1 MPVSTVNLDYLQRV
15 GYLARPPQGMAT
27 RLRVVDDEYSL
38 LTGISRYEKNRRV
51 DGRPSDPAL
60 PFHPPSQAIMAGLYG
75 LGIPLA
81 FSLAGSPG
89 EVRFRVAPCTTRQD
103 TDPERMGR
111 RRDVLLSVFSS
122 IYPGLDAA
130 ADRRAIPHWPHGA
143 FVVGVPTVIPPSP
156 EIPLGPYDRVITGMR
171 GETWEVLVLAYP
183 VSEAAIMTMRLA
195 VLNEMREAEAT
206 QKAQGAPAP
215 FIEQYLELMRKQLQL
230 LSEAAAVGSW
240 RTAVYLLGT
249 DASYS
254 RLVSV
259 WRSVFAGKDS
269 QPEPLRVFG
278 FPSGSAAASA
288 LALPDDPGEPGP
300 GHYVRPYAYQTVLPS
315 SYLSA
320 YVNLPEEETPG
331 FSIKLNPRFDKVPQ
345 PQQAGQPVHLG
356 QTLNQL
362 KTTGASYAIPLP
374 SLTSHVF
381 VSGTTGAGKST
392 TIRHIL
398 RQVAASNVPFLVVE
412 AAKSEYRSLLNSPGL
427 RGTLRIFTAG
437 DETVSPIR
445 FNPFE
450 FPDGTSVGVHLDLL
464 KALFT
469 ATFGM
474 WSPLPQILERAL
486 HEVYTDRG
494 WDITTSTNRR
504 LGPDDPR
511 EAAFPTISELVAK
524 TELIIRNL
532 GYSGEITSNMRAAL
546 VTRLSS
552 LLIGGKG
559 RMLDVQA
566 STTDAV
572 LFGGHSVLELERIGD
587 DDDKALIIG
596 LILIRLAELRRAER
610 APAHQLRHILVLE
623 EAHRLLSRQGGTQVA
638 EQGDPKQK
646 AIETF
651 VNLLAEVRAYG
662 QGIIIADQV
671 PTRLVPEVLKNT
683 NLKITHRLVAAD
695 DRAAVAATMA
705 MDDAQSLYLATLTNG
720 VAAVFGEGDD
730 APLLVEIDR
739 LAGENADS
747 PDDAGVVAHMR
758 ELDAEAD
765 SRDASRRC
773 CDGDSAL
780 CDTAKRLCAVPANRR
795 TLARVILSLVEDPA
809 SLDRLWP
816 DLLSIVAPERGSQD
830 KDTEPLLACLCTH
843 GARWF
848 CMRRGQQMRWAYG
861 QERELQ
867 DALTQVLH
875 GKLADSAEP
884 AGRERFGTLY
894 KALSPRTLD
903 PFPGCGVIC
912 AERPGLCLYRHAV
925 ADVIADEDLK
935 GQWAKADLKDTAGA
949 GQNGRPESLQVA
961 MKAGYAAI
969 EWPEPT
975 WPDDRQ
981 RRAGAAGIRAAMCF
995 AQQMICT
1002 DQGKLPRDARLHVA
1016 GITASRQDYSS
1027 PNPSA
1032 THNGG
1037 DS

>member
-1 MPVSTVNLDYLQRV
+1 MDH
-15 GYLARPPQGMAT
+15 
-27 RLRVVDDEYSL
+27 EYCL
-38 LTGISRYEKNRRV
+38 LTGITRYEKNPRM
-51 DGRPSDPAL
+51 DGRPADPAL

-81 FSLAGSPG
+81 FSMAGSPG
-89 EVRFRVAPCTTRQD
+89 NVQFRVAPGTTRRD
-103 TDPERMGR
+103 ADPERMAR
-111 RRDVLLSVFSS
+111 RRNVLLSVFSS
-122 IYPGLDAA
+122 IYPGLEAA
-130 ADRRAIPHWPHGA
+130 PDRRPIPHWPHGA
-143 FVVGVPTVIPPSP
+143 FVAGVPTVIPPSP
-156 EIPLGPYDRVITGMR
+156 DVPLGPYDRVITAMR

-183 VSEAAIMTMRLA
+183 VSEAAMMTMRLA

-230 LSEAAAVGSW
+230 LSEAASVGSW

-249 DASYS
+249 VTSYS

-278 FPSGSAAASA
+278 FPDGPAAASA

-300 GHYVRPYAYQTVLPS
+300 GHYARAYAYQTVLPS

-345 PQQAGQPVHLG
+345 SQQAGQAVELG

-362 KTTGASYAIPLP
+362 KKTGVSYAVPLT

-381 VSGTTGAGKST
+381 VSGTTGAGKSS
-392 TIRHIL
+392 TIRHVL
-398 RQVAASNVPFLVVE
+398 RQVARSGVPFLVVE
-412 AAKSEYRSLLNSPGL
+412 AAKSEYRSLLNSPSL
-427 RGTLRIFTAG
+427 RRTLRIFTAG
-437 DETVSPIR
+437 DETVSPVRI
-445 FNPFE
+445 NPFE
-450 FPDGTSVGVHLDLL
+450 FPDGISVGVHLDLL

-469 ATFGM
+469 ASFGM

-486 HEVYTDRG
+486 HEVYADRG

-504 LGPDDPR
+504 LGPADPR
-511 EAAFPTISELVAK
+511 ELAFPTISELVEK
-524 TELIIRNL
+524 TEWIIRNL

-552 LLIGGKG
+552 LLVGGKG

-566 STTDAV
+566 STSDSV
-572 LFGGHSVLELERIGD
+572 LFGAHSILELERIGD
-587 DDDKALIIG
+587 DEDKALVIG
-596 LILIRLAELRRAER
+596 LILIRLAERRRAQR
-610 APAHQLRHILVLE
+610 SPARRLGHILVLE
-623 EAHRLLSRQGGTQVA
+623 EAHRLLSRQAGTTGP

-705 MDDAQSLYLATLTNG
+705 MDEAQSLYLATLTNG

-739 LAGENADS
+739 RAGGNDNA
-747 PDDAGVVAHMR
+747 PDDAGVIAHMQG
-758 ELDAEAD
+758 LDAD
-765 SRDASRRC
+765 DDRRDVPARC
-773 CDGDSAL
+773 CDGDNAL
-780 CDTAKRLCAVPANRR
+780 CDTAKKLCAVPANRR

-816 DLLSIVAPERGSQD
+816 DLLSIVAQEPGSQD
-830 KDTEPLLACLCTH
+830 KDIASLLACLCRH
-843 GARWF
+843 GAQWF
-848 CMRRGQQMRWAYG
+848 CRRRGRQMRWAYG
-861 QERELQ
+861 QELELQ
-867 DALTQVLH
+867 DALTEVLH
-875 GKLADSAEP
+875 SKLAGSAEL
-884 AGRERFGTLY
+884 AGRERLGTLY
-894 KALSPRTLD
+894 RALSRRARD
-903 PFPGCGVIC
+903 PYPGCGVIC

-925 ADVIADEDLK
+925 ADVIADQDLQT
-935 GQWAKADLKDTAGA
+935 QWTQADQKDTAS
-949 GQNGRPESLQVA
+949 QPESSRPESWQVA
-961 MKAGYAAI
+961 TKAGYAAI
-969 EWPEPT
+969 EWTEPT
-975 WPDDRQ
+975 WPDGLKNGV
-981 RRAGAAGIRAAMCF
+981 GAAATRASLCF
-995 AQQMICT
+995 AQQMIWA
-1002 DQGKLPRDARLHVA
+1002 DPGKLPRDARMLIA
-1016 GITASRQDYSS
+1016 QITASRHDSS
-1027 PNPSA
+1027 SLNPTA
-1032 THNGG
+1032 THSGG

>member
-1 MPVSTVNLDYLQRV
+1 MPVSTDNLDYLQRV
-15 GYLARPPQGMAT
+15 GYLPQPPQGMAT
-27 RLRVVDDEYSL
+27 RLRVADHEYSL
-38 LTGISRYEKNRRV
+38 LTGISRYEKNPRL

-103 TDPERMGR
+103 ADPERTAR
-111 RRDVLLSVFSS
+111 RRNVLLSVFGS
-122 IYPGLDAA
+122 IYPGLDSAP
-130 ADRRAIPHWPHGA
+130 DRRTIPHWPHGA
-143 FVVGVPTVIPPSP
+143 FVAGVPTVIPPSP
-156 EIPLGPYDRVITGMR
+156 EVPLGPYDRVITAMR

-183 VSEAAIMTMRLA
+183 VSEAAVMTMRLT

-230 LSEAAAVGSW
+230 LSEAASVGSW

-249 DASYS
+249 DASYT

-278 FPSGSAAASA
+278 FPGGPAAASA

-300 GHYVRPYAYQTVLPS
+300 GHYLRPYAYQTVLPS

-331 FSIKLNPRFDKVPQ
+331 FSIRLNPRFDKVPQ
-345 PQQAGQPVHLG
+345 PQQAGQPVELG

-362 KTTGASYAIPLP
+362 KRTGVSYAIPLT

-398 RQVAASNVPFLVVE
+398 RQVARSNVPFLVVE
-412 AAKSEYRSLLNSPGL
+412 AAKSEYRSLLNYPGL
-427 RGTLRIFTAG
+427 RRTLRVFTAG

-445 FNPFE
+445 INPFE
-450 FPDGTSVGVHLDLL
+450 FPSGISVAVHLDLL

-469 ATFGM
+469 ASFGM

-486 HEVYTDRG
+486 HEVYADRG
-494 WDITTSTNRR
+494 WDITTTTNRR
-504 LGPDDPR
+504 LGLADPR
-511 EAAFPTISELVAK
+511 ELAFPTISELVAK
-524 TELIIRNL
+524 TEWIIGNL

-552 LLIGGKG
+552 LLVGGKG
-559 RMLDVQA
+559 RMLDVQV
-566 STTDAV
+566 STPDAV
-572 LFGGHSVLELERIGD
+572 LFGGHSILELERIGD
-587 DDDKALIIG
+587 DEDKALVIG
-596 LILIRLAELRRAER
+596 LILIRLAELRRAGPSR
-610 APAHQLRHILVLE
+610 AHEVGHILVLE
-623 EAHRLLSRQGGTQVA
+623 EAHRLLSRQAGAPGPD
-638 EQGDPKQK
+638 QGDPKQK

-671 PTRLVPEVLKNT
+671 PTRLIPEVLKNT

-739 LAGENADS
+739 QAAENNDA
-747 PDDAGVVAHMR
+747 PDDSRVVAHMQG
-758 ELDAEAD
+758 LDAAD
-765 SRDASRRC
+765 ENHNAPARC
-773 CDGDSAL
+773 CDSHNAL
-780 CDTAKRLCAVPANRR
+780 CDTAKKLCAVPANRR
-795 TLARVILSLVEDPA
+795 TIARVILSLVEDPT
-809 SLDRLWP
+809 SLERTWP
-816 DLLSIVAPERGSQD
+816 DLLAIVDPEAGLSDSER
-830 KDTEPLLACLCTH
+830 EPLLSSLCEH
-843 GARWF
+843 GSQWF
-848 CMRRGQQMRWAYG
+848 CMHRGQQAGWPYG
-861 QERELQ
+861 QERELRH
-867 DALTQVLH
+867 ALIRVFH
-875 GKLADSAEP
+875 DKLDGSAEP
-884 AGRERFGTLY
+884 VGRERVGGLY
-894 KALSPRTLD
+894 RALCRRTRD
-903 PFPGCGVIC
+903 PYPGCSVIC
-912 AERPGLCLYRHAV
+912 AERPGLCLYRHAA
-925 ADVIADEDLK
+925 ADVITDHDL
-935 GQWAKADLKDTAGA
+935 QTEWTQADLKDSAASSG
-949 GQNGRPESLQVA
+949 NRRPESLRVA
-961 MKAGYAAI
+961 KKAGYAAI

-975 WPDDRQ
+975 WPSHQ
-981 RRAGAAGIRAAMCF
+981 HNRAAATVTRVSLCF
-995 AQQMICT
+995 AQQMIC
-1002 DQGKLPRDARLHVA
+1002 DSGKPPQAARKLVA
-1016 GITASRQDYSS
+1016 QIAAPDRPNS
-1027 PNPSA
+1027 PPDSEED
-1032 THNGG
+1032 HNGENP
-1037 DS
+1037 

>member
-1 MPVSTVNLDYLQRV
+1 MPVSTEHLDYLQRV
-15 GYLARPPQGMAT
+15 GYLARPPRGMAT
-27 RLRVVDDEYSL
+27 RLRVMNHEYCL
-38 LTGISRYEKNRRV
+38 VTGISRYEKNRRI
-51 DGRPSDPAL
+51 DGKSADPAL
-60 PFHPPSQAIMAGLYG
+60 PFHLPSQAIMAGLYG

-81 FSLAGSPG
+81 FSVAGSPG
-89 EVRFRVAPCTTRQD
+89 EVQFRVAPCTTRQE
-103 TDPERMGR
+103 TDPGSMAR

-130 ADRRAIPHWPHGA
+130 LDTRVIPHWPRGA
-143 FVVGVPTVIPPSP
+143 FAVGVPTVTAPTP
-156 EIPLGPYDRVITGMR
+156 EVPLGPYDRIVAAMH
-171 GETWEVLVLAYP
+171 GEAWEVLVLAYP
-183 VSEAAIMTMRLA
+183 VSEAATTTMRLA

-206 QKAQGAPAP
+206 QKTQGAPAP

-230 LSEAAAVGSW
+230 LSEAASVGSW
-240 RTAVYLLGT
+240 RTGVYLLGT
-249 DASYS
+249 GTSYP
-254 RLVSV
+254 RLMSV

-269 QPEPLRVFG
+269 QPEPLRVFA
-278 FPSGSAAASA
+278 FPEGPNAASA
-288 LALPDDPGEPGP
+288 HALPDDPDEQGP
-300 GHYVRPYAYQTVLPS
+300 GHYTRPYAYQTVLPS
-315 SYLSA
+315 GYLSA
-320 YVNLPEEETPG
+320 YVHLPEEETPG
-331 FSIKLNPRFDKVPQ
+331 FSINLNPRFDKVPQ
-345 PQQAGQPVHLG
+345 PQQAGNAVHLG

-398 RQVAASNVPFLVVE
+398 KQAASGNVPFLVVE

-524 TELIIRNL
+524 TEWIIRNL

-552 LLIGGKG
+552 LLVGGKG

-566 STTDAV
+566 STPDAV
-572 LFGGHSVLELERIGD
+572 LFGEHSILELERIGD
-587 DDDKALIIG
+587 DDDKALVIG

-610 APAHQLRHILVLE
+610 SPAHQLVHVLVLE
-623 EAHRLLSRQGGTQVA
+623 EAHRLLSRHGGTSGP
-638 EQGDPKQK
+638 EQGNPKQK

-705 MDDAQSLYLATLTNG
+705 MDEAQSLYLATLTNG

-730 APLLVEIDR
+730 AALLVEIDR
-739 LAGENADS
+739 RAAEHPDAPNDADV
-747 PDDAGVVAHMR
+747 AAHMR
-758 ELDAEAD
+758 RLGAGSNSHD
-765 SRDASRRC
+765 SPAQC
-773 CDGDSAL
+773 CNGGNAL
-780 CDTAKRLCAVPANRR
+780 CDTAKKLCAVPANRR
-795 TLARVILSLVEDPA
+795 TFARVILSLVEDPA
-809 SLDRLWP
+809 SLDRTWP
-816 DLLSIVAPERGSQD
+816 DLLAIVDQEAGLPESER
-830 KDTEPLLACLCTH
+830 EPLLSSLCEH
-843 GARWF
+843 GSQWF
-848 CMRRGQQMRWAYG
+848 CAHRGQQTSWSYG
-861 QERELQ
+861 QESELQ
-867 DALTQVLH
+867 YALTAVFH
-875 GKLADSAEP
+875 DKLAGSAGP
-884 AGRERFGTLY
+884 AGREEAGGLY
-894 KALSPRTLD
+894 RALSRRTRD
-903 PFPGCGVIC
+903 PYPSCSVIC
-912 AERPGLCLYRHAV
+912 AERPGLCLYRHAA
-925 ADVIADEDLK
+925 ADVIADQDLK
-935 GQWAKADLKDTAGA
+935 AEWAKADQKDSAGPPGNPRLQSLHVAVEA
-949 GQNGRPESLQVA
+949 GN
-961 MKAGYAAI
+961 AAI
-969 EWPEPT
+969 EWPEPN
-975 WPDDRQ
+975 WPPDRKGRADATAQ
-981 RRAGAAGIRAAMCF
+981 RMSLCF
-995 AQQMICT
+995 AQQMICS
-1002 DQGKLPRDARLHVA
+1002 DPRKPPHAARQLIA
-1016 GITASRQDYSS
+1016 QIASSHPHDPS
-1027 PNPSA
+1027 P
-1032 THNGG
+1032 
-1037 DS
+1037 DLR